1 MKEATD
7 EIDKKEDEVME
18 NIKKQIVKEGF
29 FKKLAPYNKPIG
41 NIILGIC
48 VSAIQGC
55 IFPVLGIFMAKI
67 LFSFMLLT
75 GVDKDAAKK

>member
-48 VSAIQGC
+48 VSAI
-55 IFPVLGIFMAKI
+55 
-67 LFSFMLLT
+67 
-75 GVDKDAAKK
+75 